1 MKIQNHFIQKERE
14 NLLSKKNTQEYMRKT
29 ERNHFKFTIRKLSV
43 GVVSLLLGF
52 IFGTGMYANQG
63 LVVHADATSA
73 NTATKTA
80 STTSDS
86 RSTSAATT
94 SAASN
99 ATSAQTSEAS
109 EASAGS
115 STATSTAASATSS
128 ATQTSTANATSAQ
141 TSKESE
147 ASTSSSVATN
157 KVKVLVT
164 RIVATTNNSASASTT
179 QQAIST
185 TITTRPVNVSE
196 DTAVTSTGNVLQDIY
211 STDGK
216 YTTTVT
222 ATNNTDSTQRVY
234 MITLLPSYNQLYNTS
249 KDTKAKVG
257 LDNEATPAKYL
268 TMNGLTNEKVTF
280 SAKAGEYL
288 TYDKYVAKYSWDDL
302 LAIYYQG
309 DLAAG
314 ATAKAS
320 FQTKVINLS
329 DLQAQMTA
337 AESEGQVARVFG
349 NGVLTYSI
357 QGYYGTSVASFDT
370 PQSIVYLSKK
380 LSSLTQEIGTIPYAE
395 VTITDGN
402 TLVYNPAPESIQ
414 KAIPEV
420 TDSDLT
426 VLYPDGTKADALW
439 YGGKYTIDTISIQ
452 NAIKD
457 MGYSVNVNP
466 DGRSTWP
473 VYKYTGFSYG
483 NVIINLPDNDD
494 GDAVQKLYV
503 EVQKVF
509 DTKNITITTKD
520 DWVPATDLV
529 SATLK
534 LKNEPSDSYTNT
546 ENLEETGNYTYT
558 VTNNATGKEV
568 LSGKGTDSATN
579 LTAGVYTV
587 KYLYTFSDGSAV
599 TKTATLTV
607 LTYTPKG
614 QDQTVEENSQPS
626 AANSISNRGDLP
638 DGTTY
643 TWDKTPDTSTP
654 GDKSA
659 VVIVTYPDGTTDKV
673 PVTIHV
679 TSQADGITNKRG
691 LPEGPN
697 YTLKANPDVF
707 EPCATTGTKTMQSNL
722 VDPSV
727 SVEETANVTKAPK
740 KTAATK
746 LPQTGD
752 MDKNGGTLFGLA
764 LAGVTGL
771 FGGLSLRKKK
781 EDD

>member
-1 MKIQNHFIQKERE
+1 M
-14 NLLSKKNTQEYMRKT
+14 LSKKNTQEYMRKT
-29 ERNHFKFTIRKLSV
+29 ERNHFKFNIRKLSV
-43 GVVSLLLGF
+43 GVVSVLLGF

-63 LVVHADATSA
+63 LVVHAAATSA

-86 RSTSAATT
+86 RYTSDATT

-109 EASAGS
+109 EAGAGS
-115 STATSTAASATSS
+115 STSTSTAASATSS
-128 ATQTSTANATSAQ
+128 ATQTSTANATSAKTSEASETSAGSSTSTSTAASATSSATQ
-141 TSKESE
+141 TSTANATSAKTSKESE

-164 RIVATTNNSASASTT
+164 RIAATTNNSASASTT

-257 LDNEATPAKYL
+257 LDNEATPANYL

-314 ATAKAS
+314 ATATSS

-329 DLQAQMTA
+329 GLQAQMTA

-395 VTITDGN
+395 VTTTDGN
-402 TLVYNPAPESIQ
+402 ILVYNPAPEAIQ

-473 VYKYTGFSYG
+473 VYNYTGFSYG

-494 GDAVQKLYV
+494 GDAVQTLYV

-534 LKNEPSDSYTNT
+534 LKNKPSDSYTNT

-607 LTYTPKG
+607 LAYTPKG

-626 AANSISNRGDLP
+626 A
-638 DGTTY
+638 
-643 TWDKTPDTSTP
+643 
-654 GDKSA
+654 
-659 VVIVTYPDGTTDKV
+659 
-673 PVTIHV
+673 
-679 TSQADGITNKRG
+679 
-691 LPEGPN
+691 
-697 YTLKANPDVF
+697 
-707 EPCATTGTKTMQSNL
+707 
-722 VDPSV
+722 

-746 LPQTGD
+746 LPQTGE